1 MCQKGYEHVQ
11 WLRYVLHFPEV
22 VLSVALLDL
31 VCPTLV
37 CTSVCSRGKP
47 RQCWRQEEQRRGS
60 GGCPSSGK
68 HPGGH
73 IWARAIARQ
82 KSQGLWLCPL
92 HSDTVLWK
100 TVNIRE
106 RKHLVPPLFDAKL
119 QIEFI
124 VCVWWENDERNLKSF
139 LLEASAMQ
147 CTSYPYLLLSWS
159 LRGKAEYS
167 WMVKEKRTCF

>member
-47 RQCWRQEEQRRGS
+47 RQPWRQEEQRRGS

-82 KSQGLWLCPL
+82 KSQGSWLCPL
-92 HSDTVLWK
+92 HSDTPLKDREYKGKKAPCSTFVWCKTADWIHCVCLMRKWWKKPQVLSIGSFCNAVHK
-100 TVNIRE
+100 LPIPFTE
-106 RKHLVPPLFDAKL
+106 LVP
-119 QIEFI
+119 
-124 VCVWWENDERNLKSF
+124 
-139 LLEASAMQ
+139 
-147 CTSYPYLLLSWS
+147 
-159 LRGKAEYS
+159 
-167 WMVKEKRTCF
+167 

>member
-1 MCQKGYEHVQ
+1 MQ
-11 WLRYVLHFPEV
+11 WLQYLLHFPEA

-37 CTSVCSRGKP
+37 CTSVASSGKP
-47 RQCWRQEEQRRGS
+47 RQHRGQEEQRNGN
-60 GGCPSSGK
+60 GGCPSRR

-73 IWARAIARQ
+73 VWVRERARQ
-82 KSQGLWLCPL
+82 KSQGFWQCPL

-106 RKHLVPPLFDAKL
+106 RKHLVPPLFNAKL

-124 VCVWWENDERNLKSF
+124 MCVWWENDERNLKFF
-139 LLEASAMQ
+139 LLEASAMR
-147 CTSYPYLLLSWS
+147 CTSYPHLLLNWS
-159 LRGKAEYS
+159 LRGKAEYL
-167 WMVKEKRTCF
+167 WMVKEKGTAFNYNI